1 MSPLQLQL
9 VALASTPVGSIP
21 KNDETLAIPS
31 IALKSWSIG
40 IAIPIPDTMKWTL
53 SHTFGHLLLIEHVT
67 NDLDSHGHKYQY
79 TIGEDD
85 LLNWLLEFGYVE
97 IAQPEIEREADRMW
111 KLHAMIA
118 LRDDR
123 EEEVMDLK
131 VELRET
137 DAKYK
142 KAETARFE
150 GHRNLRKESQKAE
163 QAVLAQK
170 YAQDEVKLLK
180 AQLEIYQDG
189 HNNEVQELQRQ
200 LYLNTVGKAN
210 QLKSMEHDHCNHS
223 TQRIGSMQIVQRYI
237 AILVNTVRNLK
248 NDVLLMRGKLRAR
261 MYQLED
267 TNSVDRINSD
277 EILEHRRRQIE
288 ELKINNAALIADLDN
303 LEGCAAAEKQEAD
316 TRVEALSA
324 SLEYSQESRK
334 LLQSRV
340 DRLTMVNETFIEK
353 QLLGLVQNDLVQI
366 ISDEYEAKKD
376 DNRLL
381 AIAADSWDKKLQ
393 ATLTENSIQCSR
405 ILRKS

>member
-1 MSPLQLQL
+1 
-9 VALASTPVGSIP
+9 
-21 KNDETLAIPS
+21 
-31 IALKSWSIG
+31 
-40 IAIPIPDTMKWTL
+40 
-53 SHTFGHLLLIEHVT
+53 
-67 NDLDSHGHKYQY
+67 
-79 TIGEDD
+79 
-85 LLNWLLEFGYVE
+85 
-97 IAQPEIEREADRMW
+97 
-111 KLHAMIA
+111 
-118 LRDDR
+118 
-123 EEEVMDLK
+123 
-131 VELRET
+131 
-137 DAKYK
+137 
-142 KAETARFE
+142 
-150 GHRNLRKESQKAE
+150 
-163 QAVLAQK
+163 
-170 YAQDEVKLLK
+170 
-180 AQLEIYQDG
+180 
-189 HNNEVQELQRQ
+189 
-200 LYLNTVGKAN
+200 
-210 QLKSMEHDHCNHS
+210 
-223 TQRIGSMQIVQRYI
+223 MQIVQRYI